1 MCYPDLAAISEP
13 SNDMVTRHKYN
24 VTSNCVLLETSMDSM
39 LIDRETSG
47 NEEESD
53 RK

>member
-1 MCYPDLAAISEP
+1 MTWLH
-13 SNDMVTRHKYN
+13 VTNEYN
-24 VTSNCVLLETSMDSM
+24 VTSNCVLLETSM